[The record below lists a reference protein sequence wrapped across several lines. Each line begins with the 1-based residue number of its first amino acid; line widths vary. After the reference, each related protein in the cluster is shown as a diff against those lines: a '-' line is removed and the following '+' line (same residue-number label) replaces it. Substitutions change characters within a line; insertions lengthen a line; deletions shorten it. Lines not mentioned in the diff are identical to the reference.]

1 MRTGGTADPT
11 WGRNALYASRANFTM
26 SFPMLFFM
34 GAAVKFPMEWLGIVV
49 YGVIAAAIGALV
61 WNYVQRMNP
70 SAF

>member
-1 MRTGGTADPT
+1 
-11 WGRNALYASRANFTM
+11 
-26 SFPMLFFM
+26 M
-34 GAAVKFPMEWLGIVV
+34 GAAVKFPMDWLGILV